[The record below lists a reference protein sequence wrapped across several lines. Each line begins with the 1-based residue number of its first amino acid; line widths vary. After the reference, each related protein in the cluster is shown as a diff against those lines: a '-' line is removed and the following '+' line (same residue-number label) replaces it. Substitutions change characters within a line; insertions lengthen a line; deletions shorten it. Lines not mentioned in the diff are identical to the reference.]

1 MFRKSLEDMIYDT
14 GEKLIIDLRRKEDY
28 QKDTYPGAINIY
40 YDDFYRYLNILPKN
54 RRMYLFCYTGNSA
67 DEIAEDLTAKGY
79 EVYSIEEGYRAIL
92 RWKVHNILEESK
104 MGNKR

>member
-1 MFRKSLEDMIYDT
+1 MFRKSLEDMLYDT

-40 YDDFYRYLNILPKN
+40 FDDFYRYLNILPKK
-54 RRMYLFCYTGNSA
+54 RRMYLFCYTGKSA
-67 DEIAEDLTAKGY
+67 DEIAEDLMAKGY

-104 MGNKR
+104 MGSR